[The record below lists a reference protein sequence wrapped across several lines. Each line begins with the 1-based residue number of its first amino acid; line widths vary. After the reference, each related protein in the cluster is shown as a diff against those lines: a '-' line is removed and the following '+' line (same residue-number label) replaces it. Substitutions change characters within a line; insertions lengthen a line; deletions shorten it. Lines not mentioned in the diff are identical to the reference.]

1 MSLTKLQVKDNNEQ
15 TVYVTY
21 SIDELSSIT
30 KWTGAGKTLLEEI
43 SLEFNNINAQSK
55 SLFDKQIEIAAH
67 YQDQLKQTE
76 DKLAQTEAKI
86 AEIESKLDSCD
97 GQLIDKTQALEAK
110 EKELQTKQAEYDKL
124 LTAYN
129 YNDNSDNNL
138 LEETTHSYESKLK
151 ALKENLYQKTN
162 QIQLIQE
169 KLEKAEATKNET
181 KQLAAKLVDSLE
193 SANNTIKQLQN
204 QSKNQ
209 PNRDIIDIEHDE
221 LSDLKKRINLLEK
234 IQQNPNPNSTSDRGL
249 LSRQSS
255 VTTESLKTKDN
266 TEEKGIKIEMKTS
279 LPYFTGRSDSMNVG
293 DWLFQS
299 KK

>member
-55 SLFDKQIEIAAH
+55 SMFDKQIEIAAH

-138 LEETTHSYESKLK
+138 LEETTNSYESKLK

-162 QIQLIQE
+162 QIKLIQE
-169 KLEKAEATKNET
+169 KLEKAEATKM
-181 KQLAAKLVDSLE
+181 KQSN
-193 SANNTIKQLQN
+193 SQL
-204 QSKNQ
+204 
-209 PNRDIIDIEHDE
+209 
-221 LSDLKKRINLLEK
+221 
-234 IQQNPNPNSTSDRGL
+234 NSSI
-249 LSRQSS
+249 
-255 VTTESLKTKDN
+255 V
-266 TEEKGIKIEMKTS
+266 
-279 LPYFTGRSDSMNVG
+279 
-293 DWLFQS
+293 
-299 KK
+299 